1 MTNVGVVY
9 VAYGLRARQSAITSI
24 AMLRRH
30 NTIPIVTVSDEPI
43 LDVKHIHFGPIDTK
57 ARWAKLNID
66 KLVEWSTVIY
76 LDADTRVN
84 GSLQPLVQIAQD
96 FDLAIAFSENQG
108 NEIMN
113 HVSGEERLQTVI
125 DIGNPAPLQ
134 LQGGVMAFNRVRCQR
149 FFQAWREEWQRWKD
163 QDQAALLRALYR
175 EPLKVW
181 LIGRPWN
188 GGEIIK
194 HLFGMAR

>member
-1 MTNVGVVY
+1 MTSAGVVY
-9 VAYGLRARQSAITSI
+9 VAYGERARQSAVTSI
-24 AMLRRH
+24 AMLRKH
-30 NTIPIVTVSDEPI
+30 NTIPIATISDEPI
-43 LDVKHIHFGPIDTK
+43 LDVKHIHFGPIDTQ

-66 KLVEWSTVIY
+66 KLVEWSTVVY

-84 GSLQPLVQIAQD
+84 GSLSPLTGIAED
-96 FDLAIAFSENQG
+96 FDLVIAFSENQG

-113 HVSGEERLQTVI
+113 HIGSEERLQTI
-125 DIGNPAPLQ
+125 MDIGNPAPLQ
-134 LQGGVMAFNRVRCQR
+134 LQGGVMIFNRLRCQR
-149 FFQAWREEWQRWKD
+149 FFEVWREEWQRWKD

-175 EPLKVW
+175 EPLRIW
-181 LIGRPWN
+181 LVGRPWN